1 MNYSEIYEEDTLN
14 GPGFRVSLFVSGCN
28 HRCKGC
34 WNPSTWDFDAGKPY
48 TQETEDYIIE
58 CLNAPMNRGLSLLGG
73 EPMEHVEPLLKLL
86 KRFKMK
92 YPNKEVW
99 VWSGYKYEYLIEQ
112 EKYSEILQYID
123 VLVDGRFVQELRD
136 LNLFFRG
143 SSNQRIIKVPESLL
157 EGKVILHELNK

>member
-1 MNYSEIYEEDTLN
+1 MNYSDIYESDTLN

-48 TQETEDYIIE
+48 TKETEDGIIE
-58 CLNAPMNRGLSLLGG
+58 SLNAPMNRGLSLLGG

-86 KRFKMK
+86 KRFRMT
-92 YPNKEVW
+92 YPDKDVW
-99 VWSGYKYEYLIEQ
+99 VWTGYKYEYLIEQ

-143 SSNQRIIKVPESLL
+143 SSNQRIIKVQESLL